1 MTEQNILNQRA
12 YMLRCE
18 ALSVLKRYPNKLQ
31 RLSHYKLVAQ
41 RRGNEQAQALASAAK
56 VEYQNFLRWCS
67 QSDVMPSHHALEGYT
82 LDLAPVSSPTLH
94 QQLETV
100 ALSFTPPWWSELPHL
115 APAAGV
121 SHA

>member
-56 VEYQNFLRWCS
+56 VEYQNFYRWCS
-67 QSDVMPSHHALEGYT
+67 ASGVLPSHHALEGYT
-82 LDLAPVSSPTLH
+82 LDLPVTSLTPMPDD
-94 QQLETV
+94 V
-100 ALSFTPPWWSELPHL
+100 AVSYSPWWSELPHL
-115 APAAGV
+115 APDAGV

>member
-31 RLSHYKLVAQ
+31 RLSYYKLVAQ
-41 RRGNEQAQALASAAK
+41 RRGNEQAQALAQAANR
-56 VEYQNFLRWCS
+56 EYQNFLRWCS

-82 LDLAPVSSPTLH
+82 LDLPVTSLTPA
-94 QQLETV
+94 QNDVTV
-100 ALSFTPPWWSELPHL
+100 SYSPWWSELPHL

-121 SHA
+121 SHV